1 MRKIGEQWV
10 ETLKDGTRHMFK
22 LVEEYGFGYRWVYR
36 ETGNGVEANLDVGSS
51 CSNSDPKVI
60 SFKDLGILN
69 EDGCLPCPFCGEY
82 PVVENAYEG
91 CGYTPPD
98 GYWRVYC
105 SNDNH
110 EISISSGK
118 RRQESI
124 DAWNKRA

>member
-1 MRKIGEQWV
+1 MMEKRKLGEQWV

-69 EDGCLPCPFCGEY
+69 EDGCLPNCWGEY
-82 PVVENAYEG
+82 PRIEELVDVHIKEHWFRCITRNN
-91 CGYTPPD
+91 
-98 GYWRVYC
+98 VYC
-105 SNDNH
+105 ATDSC
-110 EISISSGK
+110 K
-118 RRQESI
+118 TKQEAI
-124 DAWNKRA
+124 DAWNRRV

>member
-1 MRKIGEQWV
+1 MRQLGEQWV

-69 EDGCLPCPFCGEY
+69 EDGCLPSDFGVY
-82 PVVENAYEG
+82 PDVYG
-91 CGYTPPD
+91 HTLMGID
-98 GYWRVYC
+98 GYMAKAYASDPHV
-105 SNDNH
+105 
-110 EISISSGK
+110 GK
-118 RRQESI
+118 YAWGNTRQEAI
-124 DAWNKRA
+124 DAWNKRN

>member
-1 MRKIGEQWV
+1 MMEKRKLGEQWV

-82 PVVENAYEG
+82 PNLENN
-91 CGYTPPD
+91 GYFWYCCTND
-98 GYWRVYC
+98 DCLAEVGTGKTKQEAIDIWNRRV
-105 SNDNH
+105 
-110 EISISSGK
+110 
-118 RRQESI
+118 
-124 DAWNKRA
+124 